1 MRVIN
6 YSDFRDN
13 LSQNLKEVNQ
23 DREILIVA
31 REEGQSIVLMDLEE
45 YNSIR
50 ETLHLT
56 SSKTN
61 SDRLDDAVN
70 EMNEGKFLKH
80 KLITR

>member
-31 REEGQSIVLMDLEE
+31 REAGQSIVLMDLEE

-56 SSKTN
+56 GSKTN
-61 SDRLDDAVN
+61 ATRIDEAVN

-80 KLITR
+80 KLIVR